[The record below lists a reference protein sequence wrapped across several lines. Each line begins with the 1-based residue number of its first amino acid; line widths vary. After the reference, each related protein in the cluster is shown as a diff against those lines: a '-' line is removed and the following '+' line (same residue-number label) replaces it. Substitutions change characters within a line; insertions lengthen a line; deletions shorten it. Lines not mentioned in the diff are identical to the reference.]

1 MRVENLLLADAA
13 QESGG
18 KLSMLGAGWSAIY
31 APGPA
36 PVVHRHLA
44 LAGTISI
51 EWNEANEEIP
61 FEIVLENEDGVA
73 VLPEPVSGTVI
84 AGRPPFAPK
93 GQPFTLPLVVPFDDL
108 RFEHFGIYCF
118 RFLSNGEEK
127 KRVSFQVAQL
137 PQ

>member
-18 KLSMLGAGWSAIY
+18 KLSMLGAGWNAIY
-31 APGPA
+31 SPGPT
-36 PVVHRHLA
+36 PVMHRHLA

-51 EWNEANEEIP
+51 DWNEANEEIP
-61 FEIVLENEDGVA
+61 FEIVLEDEDGVA
-73 VLPEPVSGTVI
+73 IFPEPLSGTVI

-93 GQPFTLPLVVPFDDL
+93 GQPFTLPLVIQFDDL
-108 RFEHFGIYCF
+108 QFDRFGIYCF
-118 RFLSNGEEK
+118 RFLSGGEEK

-137 PQ
+137 PS